1 MKSGACLVA
10 LISMRSRVG
19 VCLDLSCSAEWDW
32 GFLLVEEPDGGGS
45 LASSSMA
52 DNMSEPVDCA
62 GKSRGATSMARRVS
76 GDGDHRS
83 KDLLRRRLRSFSGV
97 GGFCAVISIAM

>member
-1 MKSGACLVA
+1 MKSGACLVV

-19 VCLDLSCSAEWDW
+19 VCLDLSCSAEWD
-32 GFLLVEEPDGGGS
+32 FLLVEPDGGGS

-62 GKSRGATSMARRVS
+62 GKSRGATSIARRVS
-76 GDGDHRS
+76 GDGDHIS
-83 KDLLRRRLRSFSGV
+83 KDLLRRRLRGFSGV
-97 GGFCAVISIAM
+97 SGFCAVISIAM